1 MMTNIIKY
9 PRVSLENMVSF
20 ISLNHPHYTILNIKI
35 KMNDH
40 HRVFNLKSKIF
51 KWKETNNDYVKKQ
64 IPYPPEIKGIRN
76 ISALSGT
83 KEFSKF
89 GNETSLPLTR
99 ATE

>member
-40 HRVFNLKSKIF
+40 HRVFNF
-51 KWKETNNDYVKKQ
+51 KKTRPLNGRKQ
-64 IPYPPEIKGIRN
+64 IMIM
-76 ISALSGT
+76 
-83 KEFSKF
+83 
-89 GNETSLPLTR
+89 
-99 ATE
+99 